1 MDDYK
6 IVPTIMKRDGLSLHE
21 AIEEVNEARAMV
33 AEGQS
38 PEGVCRRE
46 FGLEPDYAWDL
57 ML

>member
-1 MDDYK
+1 MSDYK
-6 IVPTIMKRDGLSLHE
+6 IVPVLMRRDAMSLHE
-21 AIEEVNEARAMV
+21 AIEAVNEAREMV
-33 AEGQS
+33 KQGQN